1 MSVRIFCFDVAIKN
15 IGFCYIEYNG
25 LWIDEMKK
33 FNEELR
39 CLGETASEIASV
51 LNKFDVFLRGII
63 KVVKCGVYDI
73 SGGEKV
79 NMSHVGQVSLA
90 KKLKMLLNQIVGEYG
105 NPDYLLVENQMGP
118 NDIMRVLN
126 GQIIYH
132 FADGEGNVKF
142 GGGSGGGEC
151 GGGSEGGEGDDS
163 KKQEVRSNNVK
174 IVVLGS
180 SLKNTISLGTDLQYD
195 KYISKWSKYTANKKH
210 TADNFLE
217 FIERMGL
224 KIEMNKG
231 QKINDIS
238 DAFMLSL
245 GFIKKNLMGY

>member
-1 MSVRIFCFDVAIKN
+1 MSLRIFCFDVAIKN

-25 LWIDEMKK
+25 FWIDEMKK
-33 FNEELR
+33 FNEQLVKLMEKPR
-39 CLGETASEIASV
+39 DEIYAI
-51 LNKFDVFLRGII
+51 LDKFDEFLRGII

-73 SGGEKV
+73 SGGEKI

-90 KKLKMLLNQIVGEYG
+90 KKLKMFLSQIVGSYG
-105 NPDYLLVENQMGP
+105 YPDYLLVENQMGP

-132 FADGEGNVKF
+132 FANSEGNIKF
-142 GGGSGGGEC
+142 GGGGGGDWDKDCEI
-151 GGGSEGGEGDDS
+151 GEDGDTPD
-163 KKQEVRSNNVK
+163 VK
-174 IVVLGS
+174 IIVLGS
-180 SLKNTISLGTDLQYD
+180 SLKNTISLGNELEYD

-210 TADNFLE
+210 TSDNFLRFVE
-217 FIERMGL
+217 IMNVGI
-224 KIEMNKG
+224 KMNKG

-245 GFIKKNLMGY
+245 GFIKKNLMGV